1 MYVQFAIIFN
11 IGKYVCTKALFI
23 HLICYFFLDMLFL
36 RLFINIYNLYNV
48 TKSIVRK
55 TINLQKRMNELKK
68 YFHCHCGHI

>member
-23 HLICYFFLDMLFL
+23 HLICYFFFL
-36 RLFINIYNLYNV
+36 RYALLRLIINDYNV